1 MATPEEVRR
10 LLSDVTAVAPYT
22 GGPVNLQPPQ
32 AEQPV
37 YVGYG
42 LYFVPSTQSYVKAQ
56 RSDFPDSETGQ
67 YYTAWVPATPS
78 EIAALEK
85 ALEGEAGPAGR
96 DPVLARLTE
105 EQILSEQAAREIAA
119 SEEARAAEMQP
130 YDIAN
135 VQSAIEAR
143 KAQEEY
149 DQKNL
154 ERQMVSDKFDR
165 AQEIFNSSFLAQQLA
180 EEKKKTATSLLT
192 SIVDNLVPPGMT
204 SLPGIPGS
212 TMPTVAQ
219 IDWNQLGGGLDPQTD
234 QALQYLLG
242 MQQQNAGV

>member
-1 MATPEEVRR
+1 MAPPTPEEVRR
-10 LLSDVTAVAPYT
+10 LLSDINPAQQASATLLGQELNPPGGGGERLQQVGFYNLYLDQTT
-22 GGPVNLQPPQ
+22 G
-32 AEQPV
+32 AYMV
-37 YVGYG
+37 YDADGY
-42 LYFVPSTQSYVKAQ
+42 P
-56 RSDFPDSETGQ
+56 R
-67 YYTAWVPATPS
+67 PATNAEIIAVQKAMES
-78 EIAALEK
+78 E
-85 ALEGEAGPAGR
+85 GGPAGR

-135 VQSAIEAR
+135 VQSTIEAR
-143 KAQEEY
+143 RAQEEY
-149 DQKNL
+149 DEKNL
-154 ERQMVSDKFDR
+154 RRQMVSDQFSR

-212 TMPTVAQ
+212 TMPTVAR
-219 IDWNQLGGGLDPQTD
+219 IDWSQLGGGLNPQTD
-234 QALQYLLG
+234 QALQYLMGL
-242 MQQQNAGV
+242 Q